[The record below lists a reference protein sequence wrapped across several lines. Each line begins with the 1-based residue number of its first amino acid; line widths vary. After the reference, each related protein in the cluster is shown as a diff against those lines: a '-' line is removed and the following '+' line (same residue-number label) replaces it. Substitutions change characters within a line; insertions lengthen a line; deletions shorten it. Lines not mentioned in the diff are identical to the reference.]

1 MPKHRFVAR
10 AVVIVFAAGASMT
23 FTVPALAA
31 DATTVVVTSP
41 AALVW
46 GQSLMATVTDS
57 ANMTSVPSGT
67 LQFRDNGAPI
77 GASVPLI
84 AGAGS
89 LLTPSLEVAQL
100 HTISAVYTP
109 SDLNLFMASTSADL
123 PVTVGKAATSTT
135 LTAAPNPAVAGQDT
149 TFAATVGAQS
159 PGAGTPSGNVEFADA
174 AATFAA
180 IELDPTGHASTVAYA
195 FAGLYTVSAHYVGD
209 PHFNDSFG
217 SVNTRV
223 DKAATNTTLT
233 ISPNPATPGATITYT
248 AIVSV
253 PPPGDVDPAGSL
265 QFAIDGAPVGAAIG
279 LGGGVIGF
287 QGSLTAP
294 PGNRTYLVAV
304 SYSGDDDTQPSSAS
318 VAVTVAAPAP
328 APAPAVAGS
337 AASTAPLAPA
347 TLAVARLNA
356 MTSTLTTALRLRG
369 FAALG
374 ATTERLTA
382 PGPGL
387 LEQKVYSPAVPHAAR
402 AAATKPVMIASAR
415 RRFTAAGA
423 GTLRLKLT
431 SAGRRAMRH
440 VKSLKLAIVT
450 RFTPATG
457 KAVLATKHLT
467 VRAKPKRSARGR
479 AGAARGWR
487 LVGVRLT
494 GRRSSPRPHVSGV
507 LMR

>member
-23 FTVPALAA
+23 FIAPALAA

-89 LLTPSLEVAQL
+89 LLTPSLEVAQP
-100 HTISAVYTP
+100 HIISAVYTP

-123 PVTVGKAATSTT
+123 PVTVGKADTTTT
-135 LTAAPNPAVAGQDT
+135 LASVPNPTVAGQEA
-149 TFAATVGAQS
+149 TFTATVVATL
-159 PGAGTPSGNVEFADA
+159 PGTGTPSGEVQFTNRGGPEIDLVV
-174 AATFAA
+174 
-180 IELDPTGHASTVAYA
+180 LDLMARASTDASGP
-195 FAGLYTVSAHYVGD
+195 AGLYPVDANYRGD
-209 PHFNDSFG
+209 NHFNGSVG
-217 SVNTRV
+217 SVNARV
-223 DKAATNTTLT
+223 DKAPTNTTLT

-328 APAPAVAGS
+328 APAVAGS

-387 LEQKVYSPAVPHAAR
+387 LEQKVYSPAAPHAAR

-457 KAVLATKHLT
+457 KTVVATKRLT

-494 GRRSSPRPHVSGV
+494 GRRSSPRPYVSGG

>member
-23 FTVPALAA
+23 FIAPALAA
-31 DATTVVVTSP
+31 DATTVVVSSP
-41 AALVW
+41 TALVW

-57 ANMTSVPSGT
+57 DNTARVPEGT
-67 LQFRDNGAPI
+67 LQFLDNGVPI

-89 LLTPSLEVAQL
+89 LPTPSLEVAQP
-100 HTISAVYTP
+100 HSISAAYTP
-109 SDLNLFMASTSADL
+109 SNPMDFMASSTSAGV
-123 PVTVGKAATSTT
+123 PVTVDKASTSTA

-149 TFAATVGAQS
+149 TFAATVGAQP

-174 AATFAA
+174 AGPFRAV
-180 IELDPTGHASTVAYA
+180 ELDPTGHASTVAYA

-233 ISPNPATPGATITYT
+233 ISPNPATPGATITFT

-265 QFAIDGAPVGAAIG
+265 QLAIDGAPVGAAIG

-318 VAVTVAAPAP
+318 VAVTVAAP

-387 LEQKVYSPAVPHAAR
+387 LEQKVYSPAAPHAAR

-457 KAVLATKHLT
+457 KAVVATKRLT

-494 GRRSSPRPHVSGV
+494 GRRSSPRPYVSGG